1 MASPHVAVVA
11 AKTLRDGG
19 VESQAQMSWLMTSA
33 EDLGKKGFDSVYGH
47 GLITAPPW
55 PGPSA
60 TYRLHD
66 SCDIAIIAIYSE
78 TMAINSRFPATIR
91 LPRHA
96 SVVVVAAV
104 AMLATAGCT
113 KNAPDE
119 RLLET
124 AENVDDVT
132 AEIQYLD
139 QQIADLEDELD
150 RLREERWRMA
160 AKLDT
165 LEERLAARATDVAV
179 FRAVQTAL
187 LQEPALADTAIKV
200 HVEHGKVSLHGVVPS
215 EEQRERA
222 IVISRATPG
231 VGSVISRLRLDAS
244 GNGDS

>member
-1 MASPHVAVVA
+1 
-11 AKTLRDGG
+11 
-19 VESQAQMSWLMTSA
+19 
-33 EDLGKKGFDSVYGH
+33 
-47 GLITAPPW
+47 
-55 PGPSA
+55 
-60 TYRLHD
+60 
-66 SCDIAIIAIYSE
+66 
-78 TMAINSRFPATIR
+78 
-91 LPRHA
+91 
-96 SVVVVAAV
+96 
-104 AMLATAGCT
+104 
-113 KNAPDE
+113 
-119 RLLET
+119 
-124 AENVDDVT
+124 
-132 AEIQYLD
+132 
-139 QQIADLEDELD
+139 
-150 RLREERWRMA
+150 MA